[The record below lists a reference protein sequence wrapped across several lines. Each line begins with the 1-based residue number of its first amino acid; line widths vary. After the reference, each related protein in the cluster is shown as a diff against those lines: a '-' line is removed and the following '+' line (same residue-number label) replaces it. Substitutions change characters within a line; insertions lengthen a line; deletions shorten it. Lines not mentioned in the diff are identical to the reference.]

1 MKATDLSE
9 ALNHVDDAYLLEM
22 EAPEKECKPMKNREK
37 TLRMFAAAALIALL
51 CVTAYAADLLKLSS
65 LETGRCTHYE
75 NYADVDR
82 AVAQAGLCLE
92 VPETL
97 GGGFAFRDAEVR
109 EVIGRDESRKKAL
122 TFQELNVYYTDPSG
136 TRLVFG
142 AYANQKGVF
151 QSDRAPDRTETVNG
165 IVLSYRLDHYRFV
178 PADYKLTE
186 EDARWEQQPGNCIS
200 YGSEAKEEEDVAF
213 LCWEKD
219 GVSYSIMDPGARVSV
234 NALFSAA
241 RELLE
246 K

>member
-22 EAPEKECKPMKNREK
+22 EAPEKECKPMKNRK
-37 TLRMFAAAALIALL
+37 KALRIFVAAALIALL
-51 CVTAYAADLLKLSS
+51 CGTVYAADVLNIFS
-65 LETGRCTHYE
+65 LESGRCTHYE
-75 NYADVDR
+75 NFADVNR
-82 AVAQAGLCLE
+82 AVAQAGLSLE

-97 GGGFAFRDAEVR
+97 GSGFAFRDAEVQ
-109 EVIGRDESRKKAL
+109 EVIGRDEYRKKAL

-136 TRLVFG
+136 ARLVFG

-165 IVLSYRLDHYRFV
+165 IVLSYRLDHYRLM
-178 PADYKLTE
+178 PADYKLTA
-186 EDARWEQQPGNCIS
+186 EDAQWEQQPGNYIS

-219 GVSYSIMDPGARVSV
+219 GVSYSIMDPGAKV
-234 NALFSAA
+234 NANTLFSVAQ
-241 RELLE
+241 ELLE